1 MMNTLEFARQCDQQ
15 DELAAFYH
23 RFHHPKELIY
33 LDGNSLGKQPI
44 AAKAII
50 DEVITEQWGERL
62 IRSWNEYWLE
72 LPQQIGDQIAQLLKV
87 DASEISVGESTSV
100 NLYKLAHALVKSG
113 KFGKWLITDSLNFPT
128 DNYILEGI
136 KSQLNVKAII
146 KIQHPSDLEA
156 DLELLKENIARNP
169 GVICLSLV
177 SYKSAYRYPMKM
189 LNDFAKEQQSIII
202 WDLSHA
208 VGAIDL
214 NLKDSNTLAA
224 VGCTYKYLN
233 GGPGAPA
240 FLYIDQSLVSA
251 LETPIQGWFGHSRPF
266 DFSVDYVAAKGIA
279 RFKAGTPQILSLAS
293 LKAGLSITIEATIER
308 LHAKSH
314 QLSNYLLDLIETELI
329 PLGFTLESPRDAYQR
344 GSHLTLSHQESWR
357 ICQCLQHPKP
367 NRPTIIVDFRPDRFL
382 RIGITPLYTRYED
395 LWLTVERLKE
405 IVNTE
410 EYLNHDGTKPVVT

>member
-1 MMNTLEFARQCDQQ
+1 MNTLEFAQQCDQQ
-15 DELAAFYH
+15 DELAAYYDRFYH
-23 RFHHPKELIY
+23 PKAFIY

-44 AAKAII
+44 EAKGII

-62 IRSWNEYWLE
+62 IRSWNEHWLK

-87 DASEISVGESTSV
+87 NASEINVGESTSV
-100 NLYKLAHALVKSG
+100 NLYKLAHALVRSG
-113 KFGKWLITDSLNFPT
+113 RFGNQLITDSLNFPT

-136 KSQLNVKAII
+136 QSQLKLTAII
-146 KIQHPSDLEA
+146 TIQYPSDLEA
-156 DLELLKENIARNP
+156 DLEVLKENIARNP

-189 LNDFAKEQQSIII
+189 LNDFAKEHQSIII

-208 VGAIDL
+208 VGAVDL
-214 NLKDSNTLAA
+214 DLKASNTLAA
-224 VGCTYKYLN
+224 IGCTYKYLN

-251 LETPIQGWFGHSRPF
+251 LETPIQGWFGHSQPF
-266 DFSVDYVAAKGIA
+266 DFSADYVAAKGIA
-279 RFKAGTPQILSLAS
+279 QFRAGTPQILSLAS
-293 LKAGLSITIEATIER
+293 LKAGLSITLEANTKR
-308 LHAKSH
+308 LQAKSQ
-314 QLSNYLLDLIETELI
+314 QLSTYLLHLIATELM
-329 PLGFTLESPRDAYQR
+329 PLGFKLESPTDHDQR

-357 ICQCLQHPKP
+357 ICQCLQHPRP

-382 RIGITPLYTRYED
+382 RIGITPLYTRFED
-395 LWLTVERLKE
+395 LWLTAERLKE
-405 IVNTE
+405 IVSTE

>member
-1 MMNTLEFARQCDQQ
+1 MNTLEFAQQCDQL
-15 DELAAFYH
+15 DELAAFYD
-23 RFHHPKELIY
+23 RFHHPKDLIY

-44 AAKAII
+44 VAKDII
-50 DEVITEQWGERL
+50 DEVVTEQWGERL
-62 IRSWNEYWLE
+62 IRSWNEHWLE

-87 DASEISVGESTSV
+87 NASEINVGESTSV
-100 NLYKLAHALVKSG
+100 NLYKLAHALVRSG
-113 KFGKWLITDSLNFPT
+113 RFGNQLITDSLNFPT

-136 KSQLNVKAII
+136 QLQLNLKTII
-146 KIQHPSDLEA
+146 TIQHPSDLEA

-189 LNDFAKEQQSIII
+189 LNDFAKEHQSIII
-202 WDLSHA
+202 WDLSHS
-208 VGAIDL
+208 VGAVDL
-214 NLKDSNTLAA
+214 ELKASYTLAA

-251 LETPIQGWFGHSRPF
+251 LETPIQGWFGHSQPF
-266 DFSVDYVAAKGIA
+266 DFSADYVAAKGVA
-279 RFKAGTPQILSLAS
+279 QFKAGTPQILSLAS
-293 LKAGLSITIEATIER
+293 LKAGLSITLEASTKR
-308 LHAKSH
+308 LQVKSQ
-314 QLSNYLLDLIETELI
+314 QLSTYLLSLIETELT
-329 PLGFTLESPRDAYQR
+329 PLGFRLESPRDANQR
-344 GSHLTLSHQESWR
+344 GSHLTLSHEESWR

-382 RIGITPLYTRYED
+382 RIGITPLYTRFED
-395 LWLTVERLKE
+395 LWRTAERLKE
-405 IVNTE
+405 IVSTE